1 MSPRKPS
8 QFKEI
13 REEKRSLIMDT
24 ALEHFAKEGF
34 HSTTINHIAKH
45 AGISKG
51 LMYNYFS
58 SKDELLA
65 EIIDRSVSEMYLYF
79 DADRDGFLSDEEF
92 ELFIRK
98 IFKLL
103 KENRSFWRLF
113 FQLMIQKDVMDN
125 YLKRYK
131 VRPEK
136 SKQQTSA
143 NITPAFI
150 SDVNKIFTDYFLR
163 RRTNRPK
170 DYDPI
175 VDMNLCISTLKG
187 FAMSTV
193 FSDEMEDN
201 LYEKTINRII
211 EIYK

>member
-1 MSPRKPS
+1 MSPRTPS

-34 HSTTINHIAKH
+34 HNTTINHIAQH

-65 EIIDRSVSEMYLYF
+65 EIIDRSITDLYLYF
-79 DADRDGFLSDEEF
+79 DADRDGFLSDDEF
-92 ELFIRK
+92 EIFIRK
-98 IFKLL
+98 LFKKL

-125 YLKRYK
+125 YLKSYK
-131 VRPEK
+131 VKPDEK
-136 SKQQTSA
+136 KQPTSG
-143 NITPAFI
+143 NVTPVFI
-150 SDVNKIFTDYFLR
+150 SDVKKIFTDYFHR
-163 RRTNRPK
+163 RGTNRPK
-170 DYDPI
+170 DYDPN
-175 VDMNLCISTLKG
+175 VEMNLCISTIKG
-187 FAMSTV
+187 LAMNTV
-193 FSDEMEDN
+193 FSDETDDN

-211 EIYK
+211 DIYK